1 MENTSTPHRCHKDS
15 ILAVVNRE
23 IEESIAT
30 KQELRK
36 EMVNEIA
43 EVGSLLVMA
52 FYIALSPI
60 RADFRNAWAVIRGV
74 GAFPGMWYRVKR
86 GI

>member
-1 MENTSTPHRCHKDS
+1 MKNISTPNRWQRDS
-15 ILAVVNRE
+15 IRQVVCRE
-23 IEESIAT
+23 IEESVAT

-52 FYIALSPI
+52 FYIALSLI